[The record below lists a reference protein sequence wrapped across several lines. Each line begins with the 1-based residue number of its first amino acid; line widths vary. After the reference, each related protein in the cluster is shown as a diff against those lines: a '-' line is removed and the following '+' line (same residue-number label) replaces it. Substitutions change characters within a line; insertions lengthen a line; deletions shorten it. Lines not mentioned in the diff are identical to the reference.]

1 MEEEKEIDGR
11 IDMDGGHR
19 GKGGKWD
26 GKRPHCNVLGCVME
40 ERRGQ
45 GEEVACRLKSTS
57 GAIT

>member
-1 MEEEKEIDGR
+1 MGGLIWTGGTEER
-11 IDMDGGHR
+11 
-19 GKGGKWD
+19 GGKLD
-26 GKRPHCNVLGCVME
+26 GKRPRRNVLGCVME